1 MQSKVFAQAEPCI
14 LCLLSNVIRK
24 PMALLFPFLLNAHA
38 LNRSCA
44 LLWQGLLLLPNM
56 LLVVN
61 NARRHVCHVRSILLR
76 LNDAEVLSHGFKSS
90 SFWRRNSQPCDHL
103 SVILEERRTA

>member
-1 MQSKVFAQAEPCI
+1 MQSKVFAQAEPCT

-61 NARRHVCHVRSILLR
+61 NARRHVCHDCSIWLR
-76 LNDAEVLSHGFKSS
+76 LNDAEVLSHELYSG
-90 SFWRRNSQPCDHL
+90 SFWRHTSQP
-103 SVILEERRTA
+103 